1 MMFPPR
7 AGGAND
13 AHDPFEPTDRR
24 TADREL
30 LARGQGGDPGRGL
43 GLHLGQIAH
52 DADGNLVGSGDL
64 PAQTEQVFR
73 NLAGVLEA
81 NGASFDDVVKIQ
93 TFLTTMDGL
102 QGSRDVR
109 ARYLPDEPPASTAVQ
124 VAALMV
130 PEALIEVDVV
140 AALPAHG

>member
-1 MMFPPR
+1 MRMTRSNPPTVAPPIGSYSHAVR
-7 AGGAND
+7 VETLD
-13 AHDPFEPTDRR
+13 AVWVYVS
-24 TADREL
+24 
-30 LARGQGGDPGRGL
+30 
-43 GLHLGQIAH
+43 GQIAH
-52 DADGNLVGSGDL
+52 DADGNLVGGDL

-73 NLAGVLEA
+73 NLAGVLAA

-93 TFLTTMDGL
+93 TFLTTMVGL

-124 VAALMV
+124 VAALLV

-140 AALPAHG
+140 AALPAHR